1 MFMMVN
7 KKNSETKQPKK
18 KKKKK
23 KRNLRGTSKGRKE
36 LQSRRTVWRSP
47 ALSPFKKSFDR
58 ALVIEQ
64 AFSPEP
70 QKSAGFFPTKQPT
83 SNNQEPYSLCPK

>member
-7 KKNSETKQPKK
+7 KKNSETNQPKK

-36 LQSRRTVWRSP
+36 LQSRRTV
-47 ALSPFKKSFDR
+47 
-58 ALVIEQ
+58 
-64 AFSPEP
+64 
-70 QKSAGFFPTKQPT
+70 
-83 SNNQEPYSLCPK
+83 

>member
-36 LQSRRTVWRSP
+36 LQSRRTV
-47 ALSPFKKSFDR
+47 
-58 ALVIEQ
+58 
-64 AFSPEP
+64 
-70 QKSAGFFPTKQPT
+70 
-83 SNNQEPYSLCPK
+83 